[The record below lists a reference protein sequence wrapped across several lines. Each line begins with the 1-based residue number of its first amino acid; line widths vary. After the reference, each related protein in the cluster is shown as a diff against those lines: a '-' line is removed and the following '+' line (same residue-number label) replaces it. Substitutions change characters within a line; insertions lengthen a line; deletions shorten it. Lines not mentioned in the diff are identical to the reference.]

1 MAVASSSSILHM
13 TDYHAK
19 YFAHLLTQRHSGDSP
34 DKLASSLADA
44 LVDLNPHQIDAAL
57 FAFKSPL
64 SNGALL
70 ADEVGLGKTIEAGL
84 VISQFWAERKRRIL
98 VLTPANLRKQW
109 QTELSEKFHLPV
121 KILDGPTFN
130 QARRSNP
137 RGNPFDRNPREI
149 VLTSIPFAAR
159 KAEEIRDPTVAWDLV
174 VIDEAHHLRNPKAKR
189 SRALKAALGSSKKLL
204 LTATPLQNRLEE
216 LWGLATLI
224 DPTFFGE
231 REAFISRYQGKTDEQ
246 TFRELRQRIKPLVQR
261 TLRRDAREFVRYTN
275 RESMVQEF
283 LPTAEEHELYLEI
296 SEYLQR
302 DELMALPMSRRE
314 LPTMIL
320 RKLLASSTFA
330 IAGALRTM
338 ARRLER
344 NLHQLQL
351 EDLDDEL
358 GGDFETLDELIEEWD
373 QFEENRS
380 PSAAAPAQKR
390 QLIALE
396 ARELHEYA
404 DKAERIRNNAKG
416 GALIEAL
423 HRAFT
428 EAEHKGAP
436 RKALIFTESR
446 KTQDYLYDLL
456 SRDAD
461 FADKIML
468 FNGSNSDPVSRKIY
482 ERWRDRHA
490 GSDRVTGST
499 MADKRAALVDYFRDH
514 ADIMIATEA
523 AAEGINLQFCALVM
537 NYDLPWNPQR
547 IEQRIGRCHRYGQR
561 HDVIVVNFIN
571 KMNEA
576 DQRVYELLGDKFH
589 LFSGLFGASDEV
601 LGAIGS
607 DINIERRIAEAFQ
620 KARTSAEIND
630 EFDKIQREMS
640 DIIEH
645 QREITASKLF
655 ENFDEN
661 VAERFRTREG
671 DIRASL
677 DQIEQALLG
686 LARRELRDVAR
697 FSNERYFVLSDQ
709 PYRDVTVPIGRYDL
723 PAKGNREADVIG
735 HVFRPGSEL
744 SVAMIDRAKARRLAS
759 SELVLHYEALPGKQS
774 AVEPLIGSAG
784 WMRVVKLS
792 INMDAGAEDHLLFA
806 GYADNGATLDRGQVE
821 TLLRIP
827 GKVEKPI
834 RPSPDASG
842 MLDRITHDC
851 REDTVESLQAKIMI
865 WFEEEQTKLD
875 AWAEDRR
882 LNLEGELDDLD
893 AQIRALNRDYRRAA
907 TMSEKL
913 QIQSEK
919 NRLSRRRDD
928 LSEKNR
934 EDRQRMYR
942 EQDRLMHKVRDR
954 FTQETT
960 EEELFTIRWRLV

>member
-1 MAVASSSSILHM
+1 MAVASSSSTLRT

-19 YFAHLLTQRHSGDSP
+19 YYAHVLTQRHSGDSP

-64 SNGALL
+64 SKGALL

-98 VLTPANLRKQW
+98 ILTPANLRKQW
-109 QTELSEKFHLPV
+109 QSELAQKFHLPV

-130 QARRSNP
+130 QARRRNR

-159 KAEEIRDPTVAWDLV
+159 KTDEISDPAVAWDLV

-189 SRALKAALGSSKKLL
+189 SRALKEALGGSKKLL

-224 DPTFFGE
+224 DPTFFGD
-231 REAFISRYQGKTDEQ
+231 REAFIARYQGKSDDE
-246 TFRELRQRIKPLVQR
+246 TFRELRKRIRPLVQR
-261 TLRRDAREFVRYTN
+261 TLRKDAREFVRYTN

-283 LPTAEEHELYLEI
+283 IPTPDEHALYLEI

-302 DELMALPMSRRE
+302 DDLMALPYAQRA

-344 NLHQLQL
+344 ELHQLRL
-351 EDLDDEL
+351 EELDEL
-358 GGDFETLDELIEEWD
+358 GEDFESFEEHIEEWD
-373 QFEENRS
+373 EDEVNGS
-380 PSAAAPAQKR
+380 PLAATPAQKR
-390 QLIALE
+390 RQIDLE

-416 GALIEAL
+416 GALIDAL
-423 HRAFT
+423 HRAFA
-428 EAEHKGAP
+428 EAQRKGAP

-456 SRDAD
+456 SQDSA
-461 FADKIML
+461 FANRIML
-468 FNGSNSDPVSRKIY
+468 FNGSNSDPQSRRIY
-482 ERWRDRHA
+482 EAWREQHT

-499 MADKRAALVDYFRDH
+499 AADKRAALVDYFRDH
-514 ADIMIATEA
+514 AEIMIATEA
-523 AAEGINLQFCALVM
+523 AAEGINLQFCSLVI

-547 IEQRIGRCHRYGQR
+547 IEQRIGRCHRYGQL
-561 HDVIVVNFIN
+561 HDVIVVNFVN
-571 KMNEA
+571 KKNEA
-576 DQRVYELLGDKFH
+576 DQRVYELLRDKFH
-589 LFSGLFGASDEV
+589 LFSGLFGASDDV

-607 DINIERRIAEAFQ
+607 DINIERRIAEIYQ
-620 KARTSAEIND
+620 NARTTEEINA

-640 DIIEH
+640 DIIEQ
-645 QREITASKLF
+645 QREVTASKLF

-671 DIRASL
+671 EIQSSL
-677 DQIEQALLG
+677 DHIERALMG
-686 LARRELRDVAR
+686 LARHELRDVAR
-697 FSNERYFVLSDQ
+697 FSSDRHFVISAQ
-709 PYRDVTVPIGRYDL
+709 PYRDVTVPMGRYDL
-723 PAKGNREADVIG
+723 PGTESRETEVLG

-744 SVAMIDRAKARRLAS
+744 SVAMLDHAKARHLHPA
-759 SELVLHYEALPGKQS
+759 ELVFHYDALPGKQS

-784 WMRVVKLS
+784 WIRVTRLS
-792 INMDAGAEDHLLFA
+792 INMDAGSEDHLLLA
-806 GYADNGATLDRGQVE
+806 GYADDGITLDRGQVE

-827 GKVEKPI
+827 GTIERSI
-834 RPSPDASG
+834 QTTPDSRET
-842 MLDRITHDC
+842 LDRITHVS
-851 REDTVESLQAKIMI
+851 REDTVESLQSKIMI

-875 AWAEDRR
+875 AWVEDRR
-882 LNLEGELDDLD
+882 LNLEGELDRVEAEL
-893 AQIRALNRDYRRAA
+893 RALNRDYRRAA
-907 TMSEKL
+907 SMSEKL

-919 NRLSRRRDD
+919 NRLARRRDD
-928 LSEKNR
+928 LSEQNR
-934 EDRQRMYR
+934 EERQRIYR

-954 FTQETT
+954 FEQETI
-960 EEELFTIRWRLV
+960 EEELFTIRWRLM